1 MGALRPQS
9 FYKFNIF
16 IKPNV
21 QMLTGRS
28 GGVGTGVPPHLAA
41 LRPSETVGR
50 PHCSVAPATGSSDSG
65 SGGAVPSLC
74 CFHLPTASQGERK
87 ALLGRGPEPWL
98 LARGRPQGDRGLVQ
112 EARRL
117 GRSAPAAGPV
127 CGQRQLLGAVPGK
140 TGARACCPLGPLLP
154 PADIW
159 GFDPFF
165 FNLLLLR
172 CIS

>member
-74 CFHLPTASQGERK
+74 CFHLPTARQGERK

-98 LARGRPQGDRGLVQ
+98 LARGRPR
-112 EARRL
+112 ARA
-117 GRSAPAAGPV
+117 GSPAAGKKHSG
-127 CGQRQLLGAVPGK
+127 C
-140 TGARACCPLGPLLP
+140 RACVRAAAVSRSCSREDRCEGLLSPRSP
-154 PADIW
+154 PSA
-159 GFDPFF
+159 
-165 FNLLLLR
+165 
-172 CIS
+172 C